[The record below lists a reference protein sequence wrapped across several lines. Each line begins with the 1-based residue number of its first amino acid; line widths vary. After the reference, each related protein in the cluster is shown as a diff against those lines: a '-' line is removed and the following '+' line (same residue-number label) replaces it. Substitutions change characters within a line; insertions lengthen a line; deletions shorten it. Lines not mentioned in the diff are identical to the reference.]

1 MNTVAL
7 AGNPNSG
14 KSSIFNQLT
23 GLRQKV
29 ANFPGV
35 TVEKK
40 SGHFQ
45 LPDGEEVILLD
56 FPGAYSL
63 YPNSE
68 DERVVLNVLA
78 NPNDENFPDAVVY
91 VADVTGLDKHFLLLS
106 QIKDLGLPCILA
118 LNMSDTAEQEGIVAD
133 TQQLS
138 EFLQMPVINVS
149 GRTGANMG
157 QLKET
162 ISSTLQQA
170 PPARTKEPTPLYQPG
185 PMEVNTLRQVQELL
199 GIGNPY
205 RALLTAHH
213 AQRLPHLTP
222 KEKSDVSHICEVEG
236 FNGLRLQIV
245 ETMRRFELFTPILQ
259 KAVQKKAEKTTLSD
273 HLDGVLTH
281 KIWAPVIFFGIMFLV
296 FQAVFAW
303 ASYPMDWIEMGF
315 GAAAETLRSILPAG
329 WFTDLLTEGV
339 ISGLGGIV
347 VFVPQIAIL
356 FLLVTLLEE
365 VGYMSRAVFIFDKL
379 MQQFG
384 LNGRSVVALVSGG
397 ACAIPAIMSTR
408 TIGNWRERLITILV
422 TPLISCSA
430 RIPVYTVL
438 IGFVV
443 PEGRVLGVFNLQ
455 GLAFMGLYL
464 MGIGAALG
472 SAWVFKKILKSS
484 EPSWLMMQL
493 PPYRLPVWRNVGIT
507 IWEKTSAFV
516 LEAGKVILV
525 ASIILWI
532 LASYG
537 PSAEMAAAKA
547 EATQIAQQKNLDE
560 TATDNLVASYEIEAS
575 FAGHLGKFIEP
586 VIQPLGFDWKIG
598 IALITSFAAREV
610 FVATMATIYSIGS
623 TDDEATI
630 HDRLALAQ
638 NPVTGAKVY
647 TAATAG
653 SLLVFYVFA
662 LQCMST
668 LAVVRRETGGWKW
681 PLIQFSFMGV
691 LAYLGSWIAFQALS

>member
-1 MNTVAL
+1 
-7 AGNPNSG
+7 
-14 KSSIFNQLT
+14 
-23 GLRQKV
+23 
-29 ANFPGV
+29 
-35 TVEKK
+35 
-40 SGHFQ
+40 
-45 LPDGEEVILLD
+45 
-56 FPGAYSL
+56 
-63 YPNSE
+63 
-68 DERVVLNVLA
+68 
-78 NPNDENFPDAVVY
+78 
-91 VADVTGLDKHFLLLS
+91 
-106 QIKDLGLPCILA
+106 
-118 LNMSDTAEQEGIVAD
+118 
-133 TQQLS
+133 
-138 EFLQMPVINVS
+138 
-149 GRTGANMG
+149 
-157 QLKET
+157 
-162 ISSTLQQA
+162 
-170 PPARTKEPTPLYQPG
+170 
-185 PMEVNTLRQVQELL
+185 
-199 GIGNPY
+199 
-205 RALLTAHH
+205 
-213 AQRLPHLTP
+213 
-222 KEKSDVSHICEVEG
+222 VEG

-245 ETMRRFELFTPILQ
+245 ETMRRFELFTPVLQ

-273 HLDGVLTH
+273 RLDGVLTH

-443 PEGRVLGVFNLQ
+443 PEGRLIGVFNLQ

-464 MGIGAALG
+464 MGIAAALG

-525 ASIILWI
+525 ASIILWA

-537 PSAEMAAAKA
+537 PSAKMEAAKV

-560 TATDNLVASYEIEAS
+560 TATNNLVASYEIEAS

>member
-1 MNTVAL
+1 MNKVAL

-40 SGHFQ
+40 SGKLQ
-45 LPDGEEVILLD
+45 LPDGEEVILVD

-68 DERVVLNVLA
+68 DERVVLNVFA
-78 NPNDENFPDAVVY
+78 NPLDENFPDAVVY
-91 VADVTGLDKHFLLLS
+91 VADVTGLDKHLLLLT
-106 QIKDLGLPCILA
+106 QIKDLGLPCLLA
-118 LNMSDTAEQEGIVAD
+118 LNMADTAEQEGIVTDTDRLAD
-133 TQQLS
+133 
-138 EFLQMPVINVS
+138 FLQMPVVAVS
-149 GRTGANMG
+149 GRTGANVEA
-157 QLKET
+157 LKAAIST
-162 ISSTLQQA
+162 ILRSKKNS
-170 PPARTKEPTPLYQPG
+170 PPLYLPG
-185 PMEVNTLRQVQELL
+185 PVEQNSLQKVQQSL
-199 GIGNPY
+199 GIENPY
-205 RALLTAHH
+205 RALLVAHH
-213 AQRLPHLTP
+213 APKLPHLS
-222 KEKSDVSHICEVEG
+222 KEEKAAVARICEAEG
-236 FNGLRLQIV
+236 FQGLRLQIA
-245 ETMRRFELFTPILQ
+245 ETMRRYDVFTPVVRAAI
-259 KAVQKKAEKTTLSD
+259 KKNAEKTSLSD
-273 HLDGVLTH
+273 RLDMVLTH
-281 KIWAPVIFFGIMFLV
+281 RILAPTIFFGVMFLV

-303 ASYPMDWIEMGF
+303 AAYPMDWIESGF
-315 GAAAETLRSILPAG
+315 KLASQFLKTTLPAG
-329 WFTDLLTEGV
+329 WLTDLLTEGLLT
-339 ISGLGGIV
+339 GLGGIV

-356 FLLVTLLEE
+356 FLLVTILEE
-365 VGYMSRAVFIFDKL
+365 VGYMARAVFIFDKL

-408 TIGNWRERLITILV
+408 TISNWKERLITILV

-443 PEGRVLGVFNLQ
+443 PPDRVLGVFNMQ

-464 MGIGAALG
+464 LGIAAALG
-472 SAWVFKKILKSS
+472 SAWVFKKILKSG

-493 PPYRLPVWRNVGIT
+493 PPYRLPVWRNVWQT

-516 LEAGKVILV
+516 LGAGKVILV
-525 ASIILWI
+525 ASIILWG

-537 PSAEMAAAKA
+537 PSAKMDAAQA
-547 EATQIAQQKNLDE
+547 EATLIAQQKNLDP
-560 TATDNLVASYEIEAS
+560 AASADLVASYKIEAS

-586 VIQPLGFDWKIG
+586 AIRPLGFDWKIG

-630 HDRLALAQ
+630 HDQLAEARR
-638 NPVTGAKVY
+638 PDTGEKVY
-647 TAATAG
+647 TTATAA
-653 SLLVFYVFA
+653 SLLIFYVFA

-668 LAVVRRETGGWKW
+668 LAVVRRETGSWKW
-681 PLIQFSFMGV
+681 PLVQFTFMGL
-691 LAYLGSWIAFQALS
+691 LAYLSSWAVFQALS

>member
-1 MNTVAL
+1 M
-7 AGNPNSG
+7 
-14 KSSIFNQLT
+14 
-23 GLRQKV
+23 
-29 ANFPGV
+29 
-35 TVEKK
+35 
-40 SGHFQ
+40 
-45 LPDGEEVILLD
+45 PDGEEVVLVD

-68 DERVVLNVLA
+68 DERVVLNVFA
-78 NPNDENFPDAVVY
+78 NPNDENFPNAVVY
-91 VADVTGLDKHFLLLS
+91 VADVTGLDKHFLLLT
-106 QIKDLGLPCILA
+106 QIKDLGMPSVLA
-118 LNMSDTAEQEGIVAD
+118 LNMADTAELEGIVAD
-133 TQQLS
+133 TQLLS
-138 EFLQMPVINVS
+138 EFLQMPVISVS
-149 GRTGANMG
+149 GRTGANMDL
-157 QLKET
+157 LKET
-162 ISSTLQQA
+162 ISDLLRPGPIEGKKNTD
-170 PPARTKEPTPLYQPG
+170 PLYQPG
-185 PMEVNTLRQVQELL
+185 PMEVNTLSQVQQLL
-199 GIGNPY
+199 GIENPY
-205 RALLTAHH
+205 RALLVAHH
-213 AQRLPHLTP
+213 ALKLPHLTP

-245 ETMRRFELFTPILQ
+245 ETMRRFELFTPVLQ
-259 KAVQKKAEKTTLSD
+259 KSIVKKAEKTTLSD
-273 HLDGVLTH
+273 RLDNVLTH
-281 KIWAPVIFFGIMFLV
+281 PVFAPVIFFGVMFVV
-296 FQAVFAW
+296 FQAMFSW
-303 ASYPMDWIEMGF
+303 ASYPMDWIETGF
-315 GAAAETLRSILPAG
+315 GWAAEMLKAQLPNG
-329 WFTDLLTEGV
+329 WLTDLLTEGV
-339 ISGLGGIV
+339 LSGLGGIV

-408 TIGNWRERLITILV
+408 TISNWKERLITILV

-443 PEGRVLGVFNLQ
+443 PPKRVLGLFNAQ
-455 GLAFMGLYL
+455 GLSFMGLYL
-464 MGIGAALG
+464 MGIVAALG
-472 SAWVFKKILKSS
+472 SAWVLKKVLKSS

-525 ASIILWI
+525 ASIILWG

-537 PSAEMAAAKA
+537 PSAEMEAAKA
-547 EATQIAQQKNLDE
+547 EASLVAQQKKLDE
-560 TATDNLVASYEIEAS
+560 TATENLVASYKIEAS
-575 FAGHLGKFIEP
+575 FAGQLGKFIEP
-586 VIQPLGFDWKIG
+586 VIRPLGFDWKIG

-623 TDDEATI
+623 TDDEVTI
-630 HDRLALAQ
+630 HDRLALAR
-638 NPVTGAKVY
+638 NPLTGAKVY
-647 TAATAG
+647 TAATSA

-668 LAVVRRETGGWKW
+668 LAVVRRETGSWKW
-681 PLIQFSFMGV
+681 PLVQFAFMGA
-691 LAYLGSWIAFQALS
+691 LAYFGSWIAFNLLA

>member
-40 SGHFQ
+40 SGKLQ
-45 LPDGEEVILLD
+45 LPDGEEIVLVD

-78 NPNDENFPDAVVY
+78 NPASENFPDAVVY
-91 VADVTGLDKHFLLLS
+91 VADLTNLDKHFLLLT
-106 QIKDLGLPCILA
+106 QINDLGLPCILA
-118 LNMSDTAEQEGIVAD
+118 LNMADTAVEQGIVAD
-133 TQQLS
+133 KQQLS
-138 EFLQMPVINVS
+138 EFLQMPVLSVS
-149 GRTGANMG
+149 GRTGEG
-157 QLKET
+157 IGKLKEA
-162 ISSTLQQA
+162 ISAILQSRKTNA
-170 PPARTKEPTPLYQPG
+170 PLYPPG
-185 PMEVNTLRQVQELL
+185 PMEVNTLTQVQQLL
-199 GIGNPY
+199 GIENAY
-205 RALLTAHH
+205 RALLVAHH
-213 AQRLPHLTP
+213 AQKLPHL
-222 KEKSDVSHICEVEG
+222 KEREKADVNHICEVEG

-245 ETMRRFELFTPILQ
+245 ETMHRFELFTPILQ
-259 KAVQKKAEKTTLSD
+259 KAISKKAEKISFSD
-273 HLDGVLTH
+273 RLDNVLTQP
-281 KIWAPVIFFGIMFLV
+281 ILAPIIFFGVMFVV
-296 FQAVFAW
+296 FQAMFAW
-303 ASYPMDWIEMGF
+303 AAYPMDWIESSF
-315 GAAAETLRSILPAG
+315 GWLSEVLKEKLPSG
-329 WFTDLLTEGV
+329 WLTDLLTEG
-339 ISGLGGIV
+339 ILSGLGGIV

-356 FLLVTLLEE
+356 FFLVTLLEE
-365 VGYMSRAVFIFDKL
+365 VGYMSRAVFIFDRV

-408 TIGNWRERLITILV
+408 TIGNWKERLITILV

-443 PEGRVLGVFNLQ
+443 PSKRVLGVFNAQ

-464 MGIGAALG
+464 MGIVAALG
-472 SAWVFKKILKSS
+472 SAWVLKKILKST

-516 LEAGKVILV
+516 LSAGKVILV
-525 ASIILWI
+525 ASVILWG
-532 LASYG
+532 LASFG
-537 PSAEMAAAKA
+537 PSAKMEAAEAKA
-547 EATQIAQQKNLDE
+547 TLVAQQKNLDE
-560 TATDNLVASYEIEAS
+560 TATSNLVASYKIEAS

-586 VIQPLGFDWKIG
+586 VIKPLGFDWKIG

-610 FVATMATIYSIGS
+610 FVATMATIYSIGNS
-623 TDDEATI
+623 DDEGTV
-630 HDRLALAQ
+630 HNRLAQAR
-638 NPVTGAKVY
+638 NPATGEKVY
-647 TAATAG
+647 NAATSA

-668 LAVVRRETGGWKW
+668 LAVVRRETNSWKW
-681 PLIQFSFMGV
+681 PLVQFLFMGL
-691 LAYLGSWIAFQALS
+691 LAYFGSWIAFHLLV

>member
-40 SGHFQ
+40 SGKLQ
-45 LPDGEEVILLD
+45 LPDGEEVVLVD

-78 NPNDENFPDAVVY
+78 NPNSENFPDAVVY
-91 VADVTGLDKHFLLLS
+91 VADVTGLDKHFLLLT
-106 QIKDLGLPCILA
+106 QIKDLGLPCVLA
-118 LNMSDTAEQEGIVAD
+118 LNMADTAEQEGIVVD
-133 TQQLS
+133 TQRLS

-149 GRTGANMG
+149 GRTGANMDI
-157 QLKET
+157 LKEH
-162 ISSTLQQA
+162 ISELLRQERKKSA
-170 PPARTKEPTPLYQPG
+170 DPLYQPG
-185 PMEVNTLRQVQELL
+185 PMEENTLGQVQQLL
-199 GIGNPY
+199 GIENPY
-205 RALLTAHH
+205 RALLVAHH
-213 AQRLPHLTP
+213 ALKLPYLTS
-222 KEKSDVSHICEVEG
+222 KEKSDVTHICEMEG

-245 ETMRRFELFTPILQ
+245 ETMRRFELFTPVLQ
-259 KAVQKKAEKTTLSD
+259 KAIVKKAEKTTLSD
-273 HLDGVLTH
+273 RLDAVLTH
-281 KIWAPVIFFGIMFLV
+281 PTYAPIIFFGVMFVV
-296 FQAVFAW
+296 FQAMFSW

-315 GAAAETLRSILPAG
+315 GWAAETLKAQLPAG
-329 WFTDLLTEGV
+329 WFTDLLTEG
-339 ISGLGGIV
+339 ILSGLGGIV

-365 VGYMSRAVFIFDKL
+365 VGYMSRAVFIFDKI

-408 TIGNWRERLITILV
+408 TISNWKERLITILV

-443 PEGRVLGVFNLQ
+443 PPKRVLGLFNAQ
-455 GLAFMGLYL
+455 GLAFMGLYM
-464 MGIGAALG
+464 MGIVAALG
-472 SAWVFKKILKSS
+472 SAWVLKKLLKSS

-516 LEAGKVILV
+516 LGAGKVILV
-525 ASIILWI
+525 ASVILWG

-537 PSAEMAAAKA
+537 PSAKMEAAKT
-547 EATQIAQQKNLDE
+547 EATLVAQQKNLDE
-560 TATDNLVASYEIEAS
+560 TATGNLVASYEIEAS

-586 VIQPLGFDWKIG
+586 VIRPLGFDWKIG

-623 TDDEATI
+623 TDDEGTI
-630 HDRLALAQ
+630 HNRLAQAH
-638 NPVTGAKVY
+638 NPETGEKVY
-647 TAATAG
+647 TAATSA

-668 LAVVRRETGGWKW
+668 LAVVRRETGTWKW
-681 PLIQFSFMGV
+681 PLVQFGFMGL
-691 LAYLGSWIAFQALS
+691 LAYFGSWIAFQLLS